1 MRLPR
6 HRIWEILPGVN
17 SFLNCNVGVSGGKGV
32 LKAMME
38 SDGVVEG
45 RERGGGGRERGRGRE
60 DTFAGM
66 SYQAVS
72 QAVSYQMCMKARR

>member
-1 MRLPR
+1 M
-6 HRIWEILPGVN
+6 
-17 SFLNCNVGVSGGKGV
+17 
-32 LKAMME
+32 LKVVVK

-45 RERGGGGRERGRGRE
+45 KRERGGGRE

>member
-1 MRLPR
+1 ML
-6 HRIWEILPGVN
+6 G
-17 SFLNCNVGVSGGKGV
+17 SVGEGV

-45 RERGGGGRERGRGRE
+45 REREEEEERGRGRE

-72 QAVSYQMCMKARR
+72 QAVSYQKCMKARR

>member
-1 MRLPR
+1 
-6 HRIWEILPGVN
+6 
-17 SFLNCNVGVSGGKGV
+17 V
-32 LKAMME
+32 LKVVVK
-38 SDGVVEG
+38 SDAVVEG
-45 RERGGGGRERGRGRE
+45 REREEEEDRGRGRGRE